1 MEVTMKKFVYLIVS
15 VGLVLVT
22 ACGAARAIPVDSKS
36 DEVPLLSSPVP
47 VEVTDGPVTQPV
59 ADTPNP
65 AAQKMAD
72 LSREHLS
79 QKLNISIDQI
89 LTKRVEPVTWPD
101 ASLGCPK
108 AGVDYIQVLT
118 PGFLVYLEAGGQQYL
133 YHTDENKTII
143 LCAGDKLP
151 DFPVTPGDIQ
161 DGIPWVPVE

>member
-1 MEVTMKKFVYLIVS
+1 MEATMKIFVYLIVS
-15 VGLVLVT
+15 VGLVLAT
-22 ACGAARAIPVDSKS
+22 ACGAASAMPVDSKS
-36 DEVPLLSSPVP
+36 DEVPRLSTPVP
-47 VEVTDGPVTQPV
+47 VDVTDRPIVPPV

-65 AAQKMAD
+65 AAQKMTD

-89 LTKRVEPVTWPD
+89 VTESVEPTIWPD

-108 AGVDYIQVLT
+108 AGVSYIQVLT

-133 YHTDENKTII
+133 YHTDENESVT

-151 DFPVTPGDIQ
+151 AFPVTPGDIQ
-161 DGIPWVPVE
+161 DGIPWVPVD